1 VIGFVKSVPI
11 VLAAENH
18 KAGEMANGEVGSAN
32 RYANTRP
39 ALDSERAADSKR
51 GRDVAVTRRPWAVGS
66 ETSGEQTAE
75 STFREQRDSW
85 MVMP

>member
-1 VIGFVKSVPI
+1 VDPRFREVLKGTEAHERSWAARLVWGARLGLAEQDSGGTRNLTRGVIGFVNSAPV

-39 ALDSERAADSKR
+39 A
-51 GRDVAVTRRPWAVGS
+51 
-66 ETSGEQTAE
+66 
-75 STFREQRDSW
+75 
-85 MVMP
+85 